1 MAGGLGNP
9 LGPRALYLF
18 EGPRDTLYRIHGT
31 TEPQTIG
38 TDVSSGCIR
47 MFNQDI
53 IDLYGRVPVETRV
66 VVLPASEH
74 VEELDGPVAQSTP
87 SSVGDE
93 PRGKVRRTVDG

>member
-1 MAGGLGNP
+1 MHHALRESSDRVSA

-31 TEPQTIG
+31 TEPQSIG

-66 VVLPASEH
+66 VVLPADEH
-74 VEELDGPVAQSTP
+74 VETFEGPVARSAS
-87 SSVGDE
+87 SSVG
-93 PRGKVRRTVDG
+93 G